1 MKTVG
6 RVLRSQGRLG
16 HLKVQ
21 LETAGLP
28 ADFFLPS
35 RALISKIR

>member
-1 MKTVG
+1 VRTIG

-21 LETAGLP
+21 LEPAGLP
-28 ADFFLPS
+28 DDFFLTFF
-35 RALISKIR
+35 